1 MAGTIEERI
10 EEILRAL
17 KGRHPGQEEFM
28 QAVEEVLV
36 SLKPLFENQG
46 EEDYLGAF
54 SVIAEPERVIKFRV
68 QYPTFGPEGAE
79 LHTTTGYRVQFNSAL
94 GPYKGGL
101 RFHPSVSES
110 IIKFLGFEQIF
121 KNALT
126 NLPIGGG
133 KGGCVFDPK
142 GKSDSE
148 VRMLC
153 EHFMKGLY
161 RHIGPNL
168 DVPAGDIGVG
178 GREIGYMYGEYVRLK
193 GQPDMGVLTGK
204 STDFG
209 GSKLRPEAT
218 GYGLVYITLEAL
230 KKYNHYRYLPEERR
244 AGVAENCFKG
254 LKVLISGSGNVA
266 QFAAQKVME
275 LGGQVCSFSDST
287 GTITS
292 TEGFSEDQ
300 LKELFHLKNV
310 KRGRVSEMSTAEGLE
325 YHAGKS
331 VWELGLNCDIALP
344 SATQNEITLEG
355 AKNLAAGG
363 CWCVAEGANM
373 PTTNEAVDYLKTKV
387 DIYIPAKAANAGG
400 VATSALEMAQNSARL
415 FWSSEEVDEKLNGI
429 MTNIFATAYK
439 TAQEFDR
446 PWDLQFG
453 ANAAGFLKVY
463 KAYKAMGYL
472 KF

>member
-1 MAGTIEERI
+1 
-10 EEILRAL
+10 
-17 KGRHPGQEEFM
+17 
-28 QAVEEVLV
+28 
-36 SLKPLFENQG
+36 
-46 EEDYLGAF
+46 
-54 SVIAEPERVIKFRV
+54 
-68 QYPTFGPEGAE
+68 
-79 LHTTTGYRVQFNSAL
+79 
-94 GPYKGGL
+94 
-101 RFHPSVSES
+101 
-110 IIKFLGFEQIF
+110 
-121 KNALT
+121 
-126 NLPIGGG
+126 
-133 KGGCVFDPK
+133 
-142 GKSDSE
+142 
-148 VRMLC
+148 
-153 EHFMKGLY
+153 
-161 RHIGPNL
+161 
-168 DVPAGDIGVG
+168 
-178 GREIGYMYGEYVRLK
+178 MYGEYVRLK

-230 KKYNHYRYLPEERR
+230 KKYNHYRYLPETKR
-244 AGVAENCFKG
+244 AGIAVNCFRG

-266 QFAAQKVME
+266 QFAAEKVME
-275 LGGQVCSFSDST
+275 LGGNVCSFSDST
-287 GTITS
+287 GTLTS
-292 TEGFSEDQ
+292 ADGFTKEQ

-310 KRGRVSEMSTAEGLE
+310 KRGRLSAMTLGDGMN

-331 VWELGLNCDIALP
+331 VWSIGLKCDVALP
-344 SATQNEITLEG
+344 CATQNEINLEG

-363 CWCVAEGANM
+363 CWCMAEGANM

-415 FWSSEEVDEKLNGI
+415 FWTSEEVDEKLNGI

-439 TAQEFDR
+439 TAQDFDR